1 LSAPSGSHIH
11 SDKPKSHLETSI
23 ANKRRP
29 RNARVSISEYYVL
42 ENCPNE
48 AQRTTDT
55 FVFSPAAGA
64 AKLFSAVD
72 SEIMSGEREDGAQ
85 AREEE
90 V

>member
-1 LSAPSGSHIH
+1 MFWKIVQMRHSAS
-11 SDKPKSHLETSI
+11 
-23 ANKRRP
+23 
-29 RNARVSISEYYVL
+29 
-42 ENCPNE
+42 
-48 AQRTTDT
+48 TTDT